1 MVLDVLVLSDCLYM
15 NFWISMHLVLVSDD
29 TISVRLDTLGELFK
43 VVVFNLYA
51 SRGRVTLMACRLGL
65 HVALIRY

>member
-1 MVLDVLVLSDCLYM
+1 
-15 NFWISMHLVLVSDD
+15 MHLVLVSDD

-51 SRGRVTLMACRLGL
+51 SRGRVALMACRLGL
-65 HVALIRY
+65 HLAHIRY